1 MRLALVKRL
10 LVGRPMP
17 LAQARHERLGKAA
30 ALAVFASDPLS
41 SVAYATEEIL
51 IVLVLAGSLAL
62 SYSLPIAVGIATLL
76 AIVVISYRQTVQA
89 YPQGGGAYLVSKDNL
104 GVYPALAAAAALLVD
119 YVLTVAVSVVAGIAA
134 LTSAV
139 PALRPYRVVLSVFVV
154 VVIALGNLRGVRES
168 ARLFAAPTYFFVISM
183 LGMVGYGL
191 LAAWLDWLPE
201 APFEPHPPGLEGIG
215 LFLLLR
221 AYAAGCTALTGVEA
235 VSNGV
240 QALKPPEGR
249 NAAAVMTTLGV
260 LAIAMFLG
268 ITYLAY
274 DFGIVPGG
282 DETVVSKIAR
292 RVFGTG
298 VFYFAVQTA
307 TMLILVFAANTSYAD
322 FPRLS
327 SILARDRFVPRQFAN
342 QGDRLVFSNGIIIL
356 SGFAIVLIVAFGGD
370 THALLP
376 LYAVGVFMSFT
387 LSQSGMVR
395 HWWRLR
401 ERGWPWRLCVNGAG
415 ALATFVVLLTL
426 AVTKFAE
433 GAWIVVL
440 VIPILVGTFV
450 MMHRHYDE
458 VARALS
464 LEGLTEPPP
473 MNHTVLVLVGDLHR
487 GVVRALQYART
498 LAPTAAV
505 RGVYVET
512 DPAFTVRLEDRW
524 GKWGLGVPL
533 VVLTSPYRSLLRP
546 FLDYLDE
553 IQSRG
558 DDQIVTIVLPEFL
571 PRRWWQHVL
580 HNQTA
585 LLIKGALLFR
595 KNTVVADVPYLL
607 RRPRLD
613 ANATRASEGSPA
625 PPRPA

>member
-1 MRLALVKRL
+1 
-10 LVGRPMP
+10 
-17 LAQARHERLGKAA
+17 
-30 ALAVFASDPLS
+30 
-41 SVAYATEEIL
+41 
-51 IVLVLAGSLAL
+51 
-62 SYSLPIAVGIATLL
+62 
-76 AIVVISYRQTVQA
+76 VQA

-104 GVYPALAAAAALLVD
+104 GVLPALTAAAALLVD

-139 PALRPYRVVLSVFVV
+139 PRLHPYRVLLSALIV

-168 ARLFAAPTYFFVISM
+168 ARIFAAPTYFFVGSI
-183 LGMVGYGL
+183 LCLVGYGL
-191 LAAWLDWLPE
+191 LATVFDWLPE
-201 APFEPHPPGLEGIG
+201 APFAPHPPGLEGIS

-240 QALKPPEGR
+240 QALRPPEGR
-249 NAAAVMTTLGV
+249 NAATVMTWLGV
-260 LAIAMFLG
+260 LSITMFLG

-298 VFYFAVQTA
+298 VPYFGVQSA
-307 TMLILVFAANTSYAD
+307 TMLILVLAANTSYAD

-356 SGFAIVLIVAFGGD
+356 SGFAILLIVVFGGD

-395 HWWRLR
+395 HWLRSRQRGWRWRLV
-401 ERGWPWRLCVNGAG
+401 VNATGAV
-415 ALATFVVLLTL
+415 ATFVVLLTL
-426 AVTKFAE
+426 AVTKFLE
-433 GAWIVVL
+433 GAWIVVV
-440 VIPILVGTFV
+440 VIPLLVAIFLV
-450 MMHRHYDE
+450 MHRHYDE
-458 VARALS
+458 VASELS
-464 LEGLTEPPP
+464 LDGLAGPPP

-512 DPAFTVRLEDRW
+512 DPARTARLEDRW

-607 RRPRLD
+607 KR
-613 ANATRASEGSPA
+613 
-625 PPRPA
+625 